1 MNPIWYLMITGYK
14 ILSLGDLGIW
24 WEVCFLLCSIVVG
37 ISWLKVMGS
46 HLVDC
51 VLMLMV
57 V

>member
-1 MNPIWYLMITGYK
+1 VG
-14 ILSLGDLGIW
+14 SL
-24 WEVCFLLCSIVVG
+24 FSLCSIVVG
-37 ISWLKVMGS
+37 ILWLKVMGS

>member
-1 MNPIWYLMITGYK
+1 MG
-14 ILSLGDLGIW
+14 SLFSLR
-24 WEVCFLLCSIVVG
+24 SIVVG
-37 ISWLKVMGS
+37 ILWLKVMGS

>member
-1 MNPIWYLMITGYK
+1 MG
-14 ILSLGDLGIW
+14 SL
-24 WEVCFLLCSIVVG
+24 FSLCSIVVG